1 MRERDVGKW
10 RRGLQANKYRQP
22 LEDEKAIDSHS
33 SRRNWPCPHLDLS
46 SVKLISDL

>member
-33 SRRNWPCPHLDLS
+33 LQEELALPTP
-46 SVKLISDL
+46 